1 MATSEAAAA
10 QEPGGPRGP
19 VDVSWLILQRLDDLR
34 RAQDELR
41 RAQDELRAEVREQIT
56 GLRAEMG
63 AMDAQIEGVRK
74 DLSAEIASLR
84 NWSLGL
90 LLLAILGL
98 LAKLLI
104 PGV

>member
-1 MATSEAAAA
+1 MSAVATSEAAAA
-10 QEPGGPRGP
+10 KDPGGPQGP
-19 VDVSWLILQRLDDLR
+19 QTPGVEWLILQRLDDLR

-41 RAQDELRAEVREQIT
+41 VDVKALDTKLDTQINK
-56 GLRAEMG
+56 L
-63 AMDAQIEGVRK
+63 DAKI
-74 DLSAEIASLR
+74 DSLR

-104 PGV
+104 PGA